1 MNLLQK
7 SHNNKSIFTLL
18 LVACLTAGSIFTVRG
33 NNEKIISKARAAVE
47 NASPDDWETY
57 AKSAELCISKNIN
70 MKEASKWLDH
80 SLSIKKTTYNLKV
93 KGDYYL
99 KNKLPVK
106 AMEKYLE
113 AIDVGKA
120 KNFSFDSSELQSR
133 IDKARKLQKKLT

>member
-1 MNLLQK
+1 MKLLQK
-7 SHNNKSIFTLL
+7 SHNNNSVFTLL
-18 LVACLTAGSIFTVRG
+18 LVASLTVGSAFSAQA
-33 NNEKIISKARAAVE
+33 NNEKIISKARAAIE

-57 AKSAELCISKNIN
+57 AKSAELCIAKNIN

-80 SLSIKKTTYNLKV
+80 SLSIKKTTYNLRV

-113 AIDVGKA
+113 AIDVGRA
-120 KNFSFDSSELQSR
+120 KDFYFDSSELQSR
-133 IDKARKLQKKLT
+133 IYKARKLQKKLM

>member
-1 MNLLQK
+1 MKLLQK
-7 SHNNKSIFTLL
+7 SHNNKSVFALL
-18 LVACLTAGSIFTVRG
+18 LVATLSVSTAFAAGI
-33 NNEKIISKARAAVE
+33 NNEKVISKARAAVE

-57 AKSAELCISKNIN
+57 AKSAELCIAKNIN

-80 SLSIKKTTYNLKV
+80 SLSIKKTTYNLRV

-99 KNKLPVK
+99 ANKLPVK

-120 KNFSFDSSELQSR
+120 KDFYFDSSKLQSR
-133 IDKARKLQKKLT
+133 IDKARKLQKKLM

>member
-1 MNLLQK
+1 MKLLQK

-18 LVACLTAGSIFTVRG
+18 LVASLTVSNAFAAHA
-33 NNEKIISKARAAVE
+33 NNEKIITKARAAIE

-57 AKSAELCISKNIN
+57 AKSAEVCIAKNIN

-80 SLSIKKTTYNLKV
+80 SLSVKKTTYNLKV

-113 AIDVGKA
+113 AIDIGKA
-120 KNFSFDSSELQSR
+120 KDFYFDTSELQGR
-133 IDKARKLQKKLT
+133 IGKARKLQKKLM